1 MGFVRT
7 FSFSMPRDEADAITP
22 GNEAYTALVGGRKF
36 VTQAQSGLVE
46 TSVWRSTN
54 SSGMVNFVIYTE
66 WSSIEDMQSYV
77 NLPVI
82 KEMEEILGSDN
93 SPVQINVYEA
103 IG

>member
-7 FSFSMPRDEADAITP
+7 FSFSMPRDEADLISP
-22 GNEAYTALVGGRKF
+22 GQQAYTALVGGRKF
-36 VTQAQSGLVE
+36 VTQAQDGLIE

-66 WSSIEDMQSYV
+66 WNSIENMQAYV
-77 NLPVI
+77 NLPII

-93 SPVQINVYEA
+93 NPVQINVYEA